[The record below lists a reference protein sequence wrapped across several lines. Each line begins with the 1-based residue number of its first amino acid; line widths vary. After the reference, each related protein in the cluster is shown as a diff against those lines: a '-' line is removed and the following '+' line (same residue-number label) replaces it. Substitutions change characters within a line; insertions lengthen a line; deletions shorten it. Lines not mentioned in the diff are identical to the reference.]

1 MKKMSIAAFLM
12 SSLVL
17 STQAFAADFSITKEK
32 QPSRML
38 VLSSAGGLSSSLFSI
53 LHGDLRD
60 IPFESKTGKI
70 TGINYTSANYPDSF
84 GEIVEL
90 CFYRAYNNN
99 PVKCE
104 PIVANSTGEVTVF
117 NGESFKPGIQVSIVH
132 RVEATGTFHYST
144 PNRIE
149 SITFNYTTN

>member
-1 MKKMSIAAFLM
+1 MKKISIAAFLI
-12 SSLVL
+12 SSLFL
-17 STQAFAADFSITKEK
+17 SSQTFAADFSITKEQ

-38 VLSSAGGLSSSLFSI
+38 VLSSAGGLSSPLFSI
-53 LHGDLRD
+53 LHGDLRN
-60 IPFESKTGKI
+60 IPYRDKTGTI
-70 TGINYTSANYPDSF
+70 TSINYTSANYPDSF

-104 PIVANSTGEVTVF
+104 PIVPNSTGEVTVF

-132 RVEATGTFHYST
+132 RVEATGAFHYST

-149 SITFNYTTN
+149 NITFNYTTN